1 MLKPPTSRMAVLLL
15 AVFLAVSSG
24 SSAEEAAF
32 VGMQIQG
39 LSPAVGQALG
49 LAQPK
54 GVLVRDVAL
63 GGPAAAAGFQR
74 GDLIVRYGGK
84 EVGTFESLV
93 ALVRETKAGAKVPVE
108 VVRAGRR
115 ISLDLGTTGWPA
127 AWAVTQN
134 AFATLP
140 YLGVTLASLT
150 PKTREALELPWG
162 TTGVVVSLLDPDKEG
177 AKALRRGDLIVQV
190 NQQDVW
196 MPDQVMDQ
204 IEKAKAAGR
213 PNVLILVEG
222 RDGYRFTLLPV
233 R

>member
-1 MLKPPTSRMAVLLL
+1 MKGLRLLTLL
-15 AVFLAVSSG
+15 AILLGPAV
-24 SSAEEAAF
+24 AAKAQEAAF

-39 LSPAVGQALG
+39 LSPAVAQALG
-49 LAQPK
+49 MGQAK

-63 GGPAAAAGFQR
+63 GGPAAVAGFRR

-84 EVGTFESLV
+84 EVTTFESLV
-93 ALVRETKAGAKVPVE
+93 VMVKETRVGTEVPVGAIRGGQS
-108 VVRAGRR
+108 VTLNLR
-115 ISLDLGTTGWPA
+115 TTGWPP
-127 AWAVTQN
+127 AWSVTQN

-177 AKALRRGDLIVQV
+177 AKALRRGDLILQV
-190 NQQDVW
+190 NQEEVW
-196 MPDQVMDQ
+196 MPEQVMA
-204 IEKAKAAGR
+204 IVEKAKAAGR
-213 PNVLILVEG
+213 PSVLILVEG
-222 RDGYRFTLLPV
+222 RDGFRFALLPV

>member
-1 MLKPPTSRMAVLLL
+1 MKGLRLLTLL
-15 AVFLAVSSG
+15 AILLGPAV
-24 SSAEEAAF
+24 AAKAQEAAF

-39 LSPAVGQALG
+39 LSPAVAQALG
-49 LAQPK
+49 MGQAK

-63 GGPAAAAGFQR
+63 GGPAAVAGFRR

-84 EVGTFESLV
+84 EVATFESLV
-93 ALVRETKAGAKVPVE
+93 VMVKETRAGTEVPVG
-108 VVRAGRR
+108 VIRGGQSVTLNLR
-115 ISLDLGTTGWPA
+115 TTGWPP
-127 AWAVTQN
+127 AWSVAQN

-177 AKALRRGDLIVQV
+177 AKALRRGDLILQV
-190 NQQDVW
+190 NQEEVW
-196 MPDQVMDQ
+196 MPEQVMA
-204 IEKAKAAGR
+204 IVERAKAAGR

-222 RDGYRFTLLPV
+222 RDGFRFALLPV